1 MDYFRSCPISHVP
14 VAVCRSVGIRT
25 RGRTAASG
33 RRYYF
38 LAPATGSR
46 RRTGDASSP
55 LATRLKA
62 TTEGIFWLTTRA
74 NAGDTERAC
83 PSLPAVRNGVSLIR
97 TKAAITVTQRIRNPA
112 ERRASQEVHL
122 GGYAVGRIRELV
134 RNDHTHPRIS
144 QASH

>member
-1 MDYFRSCPISHVP
+1 M
-14 VAVCRSVGIRT
+14 T
-25 RGRTAASG
+25 
-33 RRYYF
+33 
-38 LAPATGSR
+38 TG
-46 RRTGDASSP
+46 
-55 LATRLKA
+55 
-62 TTEGIFWLTTRA
+62 A

-83 PSLPAVRNGVSLIR
+83 PSLPAVRNGISLIR
-97 TKAAITVTQRIRNPA
+97 TKAAITVTQRFRKLA